1 MLRKDFVAV
10 EPNRIALQ
18 QLPYLTGLFG
28 EASSVQKNVH
38 PPSSGT
44 TKPEPRSGRKNRT
57 RPRSCSVLSL
67 DGVVMAVFNGK
78 SAGLQTPP
86 RNTTHRSHQD
96 QPPPAIQ
103 NMT

>member
-1 MLRKDFVAV
+1 MAV

-38 PPSSGT
+38 PPSSGI

-57 RPRSCSVLSL
+57 WPRSVCVSL

-78 SAGLQTPP
+78 SAGL
-86 RNTTHRSHQD
+86 
-96 QPPPAIQ
+96 
-103 NMT
+103 